1 MITRHKIFL
10 REIIANY
17 FGMSEKELCE
27 LGNVTE
33 KTLKSD
39 LQAIQSSLNEYGLSL
54 CMESNRI
61 YIPFEEKNAFIDAY
75 EDIIS
80 KDEKQLLASEAMER
94 KMFILTFLT
103 RSEGY
108 ISMNILADKLYV
120 SKSSISPLVHELEDE
135 IPKLVPSV
143 KMDISGRKGV
153 RICASEKEMRELLV
167 RAFIQKEGL
176 AIENI
181 YFLNYLEDDLKDK
194 LSQLIDVI
202 DDFLNNHHV
211 FMANNNVSKIIMH
224 TMVIVQR
231 TRHKSYL
238 DEKDVNNDLIF
249 EEYSKA
255 LKEIGLEVPSREL
268 SCLPLQTYNRYN
280 IENPL
285 SSKIIKEFVEIVNKE
300 YKTEIIKEDEVEPLT
315 AHLDELLK
323 KGIRSSD
330 MKEFVFDQML
340 QRLLSAY
347 LLCGTLCDLIYKY
360 TGIVLDEENR
370 AYMAMHIQ
378 SLYRKHLVIKENIL
392 LYDSNI
398 PQCDM
403 IKIDLE
409 KHFGSKADISPVY
422 VRWDIEK
429 KLSEKNY
436 AIILSTKS
444 VLGSFDNVP
453 FLKINPFVTNV
464 DYDAINMIVY
474 KNRPVVVKQAT
485 YDDDCMCFNGIR
497 VKLDREIVYINGY
510 YLMSSINDILDT
522 AVYEFTYSNRH
533 FFVLN
538 YNLNDSFIVY
548 HRLINRFGQ
557 MMKNKQI

>member
-1 MITRHKIFL
+1 
-10 REIIANY
+10 
-17 FGMSEKELCE
+17 MSEKELCE

-231 TRHKSYL
+231 TRHKLYL

-268 SCLPLQTYNRYN
+268 SCLPLQTYYRYH

-522 AVYEFTYSNRH
+522 AVYEFTYRNRH

>member
-231 TRHKSYL
+231 TRHKLYL

-268 SCLPLQTYNRYN
+268 SYLPLQTYNRYH

-429 KLSEKNY
+429 KLS
-436 AIILSTKS
+436 
-444 VLGSFDNVP
+444 
-453 FLKINPFVTNV
+453 
-464 DYDAINMIVY
+464 
-474 KNRPVVVKQAT
+474 
-485 YDDDCMCFNGIR
+485 
-497 VKLDREIVYINGY
+497 
-510 YLMSSINDILDT
+510 
-522 AVYEFTYSNRH
+522 
-533 FFVLN
+533 
-538 YNLNDSFIVY
+538 
-548 HRLINRFGQ
+548 
-557 MMKNKQI
+557 

>member
-120 SKSSISPLVHELEDE
+120 SKSSISPLVHELKDE

-231 TRHKSYL
+231 TRHKLYL

-268 SCLPLQTYNRYN
+268 SCLPLQTYIRYH

-285 SSKIIKEFVEIVNKE
+285 SSKIIKEFAEIVNKE

-409 KHFGSKADISPVY
+409 KHFGSKADICPVY